1 MKKQIKTGQICAIF
15 IALLPLTKVVCAP
28 SYFAKNCGEKLW
40 QPLIILL
47 LLDLLLLL
55 TCYFIYKKHDNK
67 SFYEILISVY
77 GKPFA
82 NGIFIL
88 YAIFF
93 FAKTVVPLFEQ
104 KIFIENTFYETLPQA
119 PVFYPALIIIFYLAL
134 KGLKTFGRTCQ
145 IASFIT
151 AIGFL
156 LIIFLGIPSA
166 DYESL
171 LPLFAFSN
179 KSAPI
184 CALTALTYFNDAIC
198 LLFFLGSFKAEKKSE
213 FKIFLSYLIPFL
225 CVILFYVTF
234 YGIFDYV
241 ALSRKVAISEVG
253 IFSVALI
260 NVGRF
265 DHIALFLL
273 ALSSIIAVSL
283 PITLSTH
290 CLVQIFGENNRLTI
304 SLVLTLM
311 LFGVCVTLS
320 AKYLMVFEFIS
331 KYFAPLFVLCGYLLP
346 LLGLG
351 GSNNELQTG

>member
-1 MKKQIKTGQICAIF
+1 MEKQIKTSQICAIF

-28 SYFAKNCGEKLW
+28 AYFAKVCAEKLW
-40 QPLIILL
+40 QPLVILL
-47 LLDLLLLL
+47 IFDLILLFV
-55 TCYFIYKKHDNK
+55 CYCIFKKHKEK
-67 SFYEILISVY
+67 SFYDILCNAY
-77 GKPFA
+77 CKPFA
-82 NGIFIL
+82 NAIFII
-88 YAIFF
+88 YALFF
-93 FAKTVVPLFEQ
+93 FAKTLIPLFEQ

-134 KGLKTFGRTCQ
+134 KGFKTFGRTCQ
-145 IASFIT
+145 ITCFLT

-156 LIIFLGIPSA
+156 LILFLAIPSA
-166 DYESL
+166 EYESL

-184 CALTALTYFNDAIC
+184 CALTALTYFNDAIY
-198 LLFFLGSFKAEKKSE
+198 LLFFLGYFKAEKKSGL
-213 FKIFLSYLIPFL
+213 KIFLSYVIPFL

-234 YGIFDYV
+234 YGIFTFV
-241 ALSRKVAISEVG
+241 AKTRKVAISEVG

-283 PITLSTH
+283 PIMLSTH
-290 CLVQIFGENNRLTI
+290 CLVQVIGEKYRLVITI
-304 SLVLTLM
+304 VLTL
-311 LFGVCVTLS
+311 LLLVLCITLS
-320 AKYLMVFEFIS
+320 AKYLMVFEFIT

-351 GSNNELQTG
+351 GSKNELQTS